1 MNMTL
6 TNRQS
11 QTRAKQ
17 AQDTR
22 TDFETAFEAVFES
35 LFQQNW
41 ESLCR
46 ILYRLVGD
54 WAEAE
59 DLALEAFVRLYRRP
73 PAQEHNLSGWL
84 YRVATNLGL
93 NALRS
98 RKRRQRY
105 EEQAGERMFTEAQ
118 SSSPEAEVESLLER
132 QQVRAALATMK
143 PRLAQVLVLRHA
155 GMSYAEIAAAAG
167 IAHGSVGT
175 LLGRAE
181 VEFEQKYCQ
190 MQKKAARLEQSGG

>member
-11 QTRAKQ
+11 PTRAKQ
-17 AQDTR
+17 AQDSKA
-22 TDFETAFEAVFES
+22 DFQTAFES

-41 ESLCR
+41 GSLCR
-46 ILYRLVGD
+46 VLYRLVGD
-54 WAEAE
+54 WDEAE
-59 DLALEAFVRLYRRP
+59 DLALETFVRLYHRP
-73 PAQEHNLSGWL
+73 PAEEQNLGGWL
-84 YRVATNLGL
+84 YRVGTNLGL

-98 RKRRQRY
+98 RKRRQHY
-105 EEQAGERMFTEAQ
+105 EEQAGAHVFSDAQ
-118 SSSPEAEVESLLER
+118 SSNPEAEVERLLER
-132 QQVRAALATMK
+132 QQVRAALAAMK

-155 GMSYAEIAAAAG
+155 GMSYAEIADAAG

-181 VEFEQKYCQ
+181 TEFEKKYRQ
-190 MQKKAARLEQSGG
+190 MQKKAVRLEREGG